1 MAKRGRKP
9 KSTEEKM
16 YFSEKQEEAVK
27 EYLESSD
34 SARRNEIFNEVL
46 KPAFKKMIE
55 SIIRRYKL
63 FVPDEEFDDTFNDV
77 LSFLSTKMDKYNP
90 SKNRKA
96 YSYYGTICKNQL
108 LYKINQYHKKVERNE
123 QYDDTYEKFQNSLD
137 YSTDDSTRT
146 FAEDLVERTVVK
158 IKTMVED
165 PNEELSDTERKVGI
179 VLANLFENWDEVLPE
194 DGSNK
199 LNKSTILFYLRE
211 NTMLSTKELRDN
223 MKKYKFVYYDLK
235 KLMVNE

>member
-9 KSTEEKM
+9 KSDDDKM

-27 EYLESSD
+27 EYLTSTD
-34 SARRNEIFNEVL
+34 PTVRNEIFNTTL

-77 LSFLSTKMDKYNP
+77 LSFLSTKMDKFNP
-90 SKNRKA
+90 DKNRKA

-146 FAEDLVERTVVK
+146 FAEDLVERTVGK
-158 IKTMVED
+158 IKAMIDDE
-165 PNEELSDTERKVGI
+165 NEGLTDTEKKVGL
-179 VLANLFENWDEVLPE
+179 VLCNLFENWDEVLPE

-199 LNKSTILFYLRE
+199 LNKSSILYYLRE
-211 NTMLSTKELRDN
+211 NTMLTTKELRDN
-223 MKKYKFVYYDLK
+223 MKRFKFVYYDLK
-235 KLMVNE
+235 GEMVKE